1 MKTGFFSLSYFIEML
16 NLVTYVFEWRKL
28 LNSHLNESAELM
40 CCLID
45 HMNHL
50 IHVH

>member
-28 LNSHLNESAELM
+28 LNSHLMEKIAANDQ
-40 CCLID
+40 ID
-45 HMNHL
+45 RRRL
-50 IHVH
+50 VLKKI